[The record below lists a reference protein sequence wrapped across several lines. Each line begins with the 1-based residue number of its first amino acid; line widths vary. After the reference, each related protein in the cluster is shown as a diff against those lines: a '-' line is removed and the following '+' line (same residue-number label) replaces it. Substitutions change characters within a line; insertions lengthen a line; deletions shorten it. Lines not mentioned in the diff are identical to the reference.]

1 MLIIRMTLGPKLN
14 NIGFYNLF
22 HKANFISLDIKLLV
36 NHNPYIEDDAKI
48 GIKCFYFIDLPGRP
62 KNCK

>member
-22 HKANFISLDIKLLV
+22 HKANFISLDIRFVFLFNVDRMLLSSLYR
-36 NHNPYIEDDAKI
+36 NI
-48 GIKCFYFIDLPGRP
+48 
-62 KNCK
+62 